1 MNKEIIIRPIDDANN
16 LQRQIYRLD
25 TNFELGGFE
34 LNNLR
39 TVSRI
44 APFYNNIYFFE
55 VASFKGLEDVKEEM
69 IEFFRAK
76 LV

>member
-1 MNKEIIIRPIDDANN
+1 MDNQIRIRAIDNANN

-25 TNFELGGFE
+25 TNFEIGHFE
-34 LNNLR
+34 LNNLK

-44 APFYNNIYFFE
+44 APFYNKTYFFE
-55 VASFKGLEDVKEEM
+55 VASFKGIDDAKEEM
-69 IEFFRAK
+69 KEFFRAQ